1 MLYKVILPI
10 RTEIS
15 IIWRSHL
22 LLILCLQDVKQLNEL
37 SWRTASSMSFSYEP
51 DNDKA
56 PESLRHHLDKQAQG
70 MKSSLGNLQTRST
83 VGRSFIEKRPQE
95 SSMPLHTMGS
105 QRDICRFVIIST
117 FDFCLTQHIYSTK
130 RSKEKKCNLNGKS
143 EALNFSLF
151 FYLSKSQ

>member
-1 MLYKVILPI
+1 
-10 RTEIS
+10 
-15 IIWRSHL
+15 
-22 LLILCLQDVKQLNEL
+22 
-37 SWRTASSMSFSYEP
+37 
-51 DNDKA
+51 
-56 PESLRHHLDKQAQG
+56 
-70 MKSSLGNLQTRST
+70 
-83 VGRSFIEKRPQE
+83 
-95 SSMPLHTMGS
+95 MPLNTMGN